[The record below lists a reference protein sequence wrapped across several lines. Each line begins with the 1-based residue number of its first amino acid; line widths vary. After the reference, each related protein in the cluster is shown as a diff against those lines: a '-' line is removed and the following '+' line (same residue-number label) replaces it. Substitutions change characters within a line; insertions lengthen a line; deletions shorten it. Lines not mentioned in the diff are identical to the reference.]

1 MAVYEG
7 YCLSTAG
14 SFVPVI
20 PVHLQLPSSGL
31 SWLEKL
37 FGGKVCLW
45 WLVVDTIVIWW
56 SSYFMNFTV
65 LVVPVF

>member
-1 MAVYEG
+1 METLYVSILFPLILMAVYEG
-7 YCLSTAG
+7 YCLSAAG

-37 FGGKVCLW
+37 FWGKVCL
-45 WLVVDTIVIWW
+45 
-56 SSYFMNFTV
+56 
-65 LVVPVF
+65 